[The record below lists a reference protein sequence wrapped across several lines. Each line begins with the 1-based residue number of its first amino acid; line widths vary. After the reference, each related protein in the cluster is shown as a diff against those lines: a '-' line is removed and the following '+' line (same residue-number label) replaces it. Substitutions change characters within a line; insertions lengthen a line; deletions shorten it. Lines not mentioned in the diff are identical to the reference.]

1 MTMEKNILKSIKREL
16 DEIKKE
22 AKSEEL
28 EVEDIIFDEY
38 DEALINEPTK
48 RNFKAKAL
56 KKGMAAAMLGLTL
69 ATGFSGVPNTNNNM
83 ATVEAA
89 KKKDKKKPVIK
100 FAGSSKIETE
110 VNKTV
115 KIPKT
120 TAKDNKDG
128 NVTKK
133 IAVKVTKGKK
143 QFKTIAKKIK
153 SNKAVKFTSTGSY
166 VITYTVKDKA
176 GNKATK
182 KRYVTVKE
190 AQKEQTTRRP
200 APARVVP
207 APATTEA
214 PKTTEIPTTEAPTTE
229 APATTEDATTVYNAD
244 LSKFCD
250 YTVLNVNGNSY
261 NVASNLKV
269 ESVSDLGNI
278 KCILNSVS
286 NVTFSYGVGTNSKY
300 KNVDNLFYYFL
311 GDVKAYDGNVDVSK
325 NIVYLSSKSTTSTGV
340 ETEAIRTYVVGTD
353 NKLHIY
359 GVYLLYSGEYE
370 AVRKMTLAT
379 RPEIDF
385 IDNYVSE
392 DSENEFIISPSPL
405 QKEFKFNDE
414 YTLKLKNSNE

>member
-1 MTMEKNILKSIKREL
+1 MEKNILELIKKEL
-16 DEIKKE
+16 AEIKKE
-22 AKSEEL
+22 SKREDL

-48 RNFKAKAL
+48 RNFKAKTL
-56 KKGMAAAMLGLTL
+56 RKGMAAAMLGLTL
-69 ATGFSGVPNTNNNM
+69 ATGFTGVPNTNNNM

-110 VNKTV
+110 VNKSV

-153 SNKAVKFTSTGSY
+153 SNKAVKFTSTGNY

-190 AQKEQTTRRP
+190 AQKAQTTRRP

-207 APATTEA
+207 ATTEA
-214 PKTTEIPTTEAPTTE
+214 PKTTETPTTEAPTTE
-229 APATTEDATTVYNAD
+229 APTTTEICTNPIYQGYDIKKVEVNGIYYNVTRDYNFSKKVYNAYENPSD
-244 LSKFCD
+244 KVKINVEND
-250 YTVLNVNGNSY
+250 YD
-261 NVASNLKV
+261 NLMS
-269 ESVSDLGNI
+269 ESDSGINI
-278 KCILNSVS
+278 
-286 NVTFSYGVGTNSKY
+286 NSKY
-300 KNVDNLFYYFL
+300 LAYFGKITAIDEEGNDISDNIVIVETSFVPGLVNTHTIVIYVE
-311 GDVKAYDGNVDVSK
+311 DSKGNFVSK
-325 NIVYLSSKSTTSTGV
+325 
-340 ETEAIRTYVVGTD
+340 EF
-353 NKLHIY
+353 KLNF
-359 GVYLLYSGEYE
+359 
-370 AVRKMTLAT
+370 
-379 RPEIDF
+379 DF
-385 IDNYVSE
+385 IDPNGLKFLENLNESE
-392 DSENEFIISPSPL
+392 FNLIDTNPTVYARPRKNGIDNETDIISENNK
-405 QKEFKFNDE
+405 KELK
-414 YTLKLKNSNE
+414 YTKNC